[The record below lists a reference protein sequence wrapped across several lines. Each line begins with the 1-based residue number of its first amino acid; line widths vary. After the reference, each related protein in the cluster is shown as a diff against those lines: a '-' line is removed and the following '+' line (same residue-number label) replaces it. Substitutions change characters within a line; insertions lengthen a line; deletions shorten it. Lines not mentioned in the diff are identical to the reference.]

1 MRQYLKYLQF
11 TPFKP
16 HADMHNAFKVYSN
29 EPSSFFAR
37 RAPSTTAH
45 MQRVDAAIDRVA
57 RRQLRKFIIKRTAL
71 LSQMHVEKV

>member
-1 MRQYLKYLQF
+1 MRSRCIQMNPPLSSRAA
-11 TPFKP
+11 
-16 HADMHNAFKVYSN
+16 H
-29 EPSSFFAR
+29 PSS
-37 RAPSTTAH
+37 TTEH